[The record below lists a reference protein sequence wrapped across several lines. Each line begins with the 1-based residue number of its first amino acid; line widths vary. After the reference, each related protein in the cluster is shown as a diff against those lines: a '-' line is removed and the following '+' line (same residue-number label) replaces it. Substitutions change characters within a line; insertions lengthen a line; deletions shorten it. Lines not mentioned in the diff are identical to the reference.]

1 MNDVVELK
9 ILNQKYLINSDK
21 TKKYLEEL
29 AAYIN
34 NKADEVSKKTKS
46 VDSLNIAVLTALNI
60 ADDYLS
66 MQMETTNESKRVLEK
81 VNNIYKYI
89 SNSYNE

>member
-1 MNDVVELK
+1 MNDVIELK

-34 NKADEVSKKTKS
+34 NKADEVSKTTKS

-66 MQMETTNESKRVLEK
+66 MQMETNNESKRVLEK

>member
-1 MNDVVELK
+1 MNDAVELK

-21 TKKYLEEL
+21 PKKYLEEL
-29 AAYIN
+29 AAYVN

-66 MQMETTNESKRVLEK
+66 TQLETNTESTRVLEK

-89 SNSYNE
+89 SNSSNG

>member
-66 MQMETTNESKRVLEK
+66 MQMETNNESKRVLDK

-89 SNSYNE
+89 SNSYND

>member
-1 MNDVVELK
+1 MDDIVELK

-46 VDSLNIAVLTALNI
+46 ADSLNIAVLTALNI

-66 MQMETTNESKRVLEK
+66 MQIETNNESKRVLEK
-81 VNNIYKYI
+81 VNNIYNYI
-89 SNSYNE
+89 ANSYN